1 MPVEKTADNPHGWG
15 YTENRTVLEH
25 YQLSPR
31 IKIVVGDE
39 IKVSKGPY
47 WINKEGVKVSLDKM
61 KGKWKVTAIHENSS
75 GDIEL
80 RLVHM
85 WPGGLFGSVSDI
97 TVTGNELSLDVGQI
111 SFVGSVA
118 PTISGNALTSSLG
131 DESQSSE
138 YAFSGVSLA
147 GTLGTLTVT
156 GTSTLTLTG
165 NSVTSSTGT
174 LQGTFWSEV
183 DDSNSDIS
191 WTEVHKAA

>member
-85 WPGGLFGSVSDI
+85 WPGGLLGSVSDI
-97 TVTGNELSLDVGQI
+97 SVTGDEYPSTVVPSVIRRPYKIKLASPRFGKRAKKKKVDVVKAEKQD
-111 SFVGSVA
+111 
-118 PTISGNALTSSLG
+118 LK
-131 DESQSSE
+131 
-138 YAFSGVSLA
+138 SLA
-147 GTLGTLTVT
+147 EFTKQLL
-156 GTSTLTLTG
+156 
-165 NSVTSSTGT
+165 
-174 LQGTFWSEV
+174 EY
-183 DDSNSDIS
+183 D
-191 WTEVHKAA
+191 